1 MGQSHRIRTELGI
14 NKTITVSL
22 EQDFE
27 FLEILS
33 LQIQQTE
40 VYDRNCAD
48 YGVVVGRVTA
58 NNGFGI
64 PNARVSVFIPITE
77 IDQSNPLISS
87 IYPYKSPED
96 VNEDGYRYNLLPY
109 EKSYSAHS
117 ATGTL
122 PSRLDVLTNPLV
134 VEIYDKYYKLT
145 AKTNDSGD
153 YMIMGVPIG
162 TVTLVMDVD
171 LSDIGEFSLT
181 PQDLIRMGLATES
194 EVAGNR
200 FKTSNDLNSLPQII
214 NLQKDVEILPLW
226 GDPDVCQIAITRT
239 DFDLRQ
245 EGNISIQPTSVFMG
259 SIYSSPDKYRIRPP
273 FQFQGEDYFGCRPK
287 DNLGNLCELIAG
299 PGQIL
304 AIRQTIQQDSEGNPI
319 LEQYQL
325 EQSGNIIDGDGV
337 WLTEL
342 PMNLDYITTNEFG
355 EKIISNDPTI
365 GIPTKAKY
373 RFKIKWQQPNTLTLE
388 TRRAYFL
395 VPNVKEY
402 GWNNNEIDPNT
413 SSLVTTVQKDKLSS
427 SYYFGLDWSGYTSG
441 FTGTEKINRLT
452 EAINCEDTFYEFN
465 FNRVYTV
472 SGLIDQWK
480 KGGRGRFV
488 GIKEIDDDSCSNTV
502 NKFPVNDGVRNF
514 DLLFFVFSLLMT
526 VIQATLYFNLIVA
539 HSILFFINV
548 FVRIFCFLSGI
559 KIPVINVQP
568 FGFIRRLLPC
578 NRPLVTFRLPM
589 ITYPNCT
596 LCNCEQTNSTTPIDT
611 ESTITQG
618 IGMLSYLSLDSSYIT
633 KFEEYFSADTETGSY
648 YATIFSETIGGLSS
662 PDFINFTSKYKLPI
676 SLIRDIPD
684 ERIQVSSKDLPLGER
699 INVFNAR
706 KNYFDGLNKIRVK
719 VEPKLNVGT
728 DKYHYDNTIV
738 VLSNTQF
745 NSGDLITTVNPSI
758 TKDINYLW
766 QTTSV
771 NGLVSGISGT
781 SYTTTAATSIN
792 ISYATTQT
800 TSNSVTYNLPYGSD
814 VSNYRYPADI
824 EYFQVITAITWSD
837 IIKIWNPSTLESFPN
852 ILSASSNLNLWK
864 RVGSF
869 PPQLRLLYRNSK
881 KYTLNPLDFFNDLD
895 SQYVLILQRGVDP
908 YSPKYEQEYSL
919 GNLFGTNYN
928 DSNFTITATTRLNIP
943 IQPNDSSLNYVQDYN
958 QQKMFYQSYFFKPGI
973 DGSSNNGELFSG
985 YTTTNTGYYGLLDT
999 TDPNTPWFVRKSGKE
1014 VTSKTSNGFYS
1025 STQSGSKYDLSE
1037 ELSGVAIMGSN
1048 DYADFEGM
1056 TAPITTSL
1064 FGQTYFE
1071 PFYYSKTIYSNVS
1084 YSSMTITNNVKNVL
1098 RTDRLPSSD
1107 QLDGGSWNNN
1117 PALLQQNLNFTFY
1130 PIDTAFATLDTPSAT
1145 LGADQ
1150 PQPDIIGLPNSLQVF
1165 ETFECENMVSL
1176 GCYEGFGSTF
1186 KVNQDCVEKDTV
1198 VKGCYTFLTQP
1209 LIGLVK
1215 DIKNLSEWS
1224 YRFRFFYGLCR
1235 GILSQS
1241 FVNNWVNGSLYTFP
1255 IQVNTFYDAENKPTS
1270 VFCKELIYFDT
1281 TSNNFY
1287 YRSSPWRGNV
1297 VSGKFIGKPAPPSTI
1312 FNVQLNQRN
1321 LLYPTTLI
1329 NLGMK
1334 DSYFNELSFEPSTKA
1349 YVMTELDSTTYGDTS
1364 DLVNLFVISRITDE
1378 GFLRR
1383 LTSTLI
1389 GNNGLDQLFSR
1400 PGDRIDGD
1408 LAQLM
1413 SINSELGVIKFSP
1426 EYYETDPNSSVNPT
1440 RILGTASNPVIGVWY
1455 SSTTEN
1461 LQTKDYLS
1469 PGRIDFRATPTSN
1482 FSPFQFGI
1490 KTQLVPFYRWQL
1502 ANGTSTIFGNQFN
1515 NWRTNTSDI
1524 LQYGFQSLDR
1534 MKLGAPPM
1542 YFQSTTSPNVT
1553 DLNNRGY
1560 IFSVDANGNYSPSAA
1575 QSRSFIV
1582 GAPFHFY
1589 FGITRGNS
1597 ALDKFKTK
1605 YSTVE

>member
-1 MGQSHRIRTELGI
+1 MGQSYRIRTELGI

-48 YGVVVGRVTA
+48 YGVIVGRVTA

-77 IDQSNPLISS
+77 VDQSNPLISS
-87 IYPYKSPED
+87 IYPYKSPQD
-96 VNEDGYRYNLLPY
+96 VNEDGFRYNLLPY
-109 EKSYSAHS
+109 EKSYSAHA

-122 PSRLDVLTNPLV
+122 PTRLDVLTNPLV
-134 VEIYDKYYKLT
+134 VGIYDKYYKLT

-153 YMIMGVPIG
+153 YMIMGVPLG

-194 EVAGNR
+194 EVAGGR
-200 FKTSNDLNSLPQII
+200 FKTSNDLNSLPQLI

-226 GDPDVCQIAITRT
+226 GDPDVCKIAITRA

-245 EGNISIQPTSVFMG
+245 EGNINIQPTAVFMG
-259 SIYSSPDKYRIRPP
+259 SVYSSPDKYRIRPP

-287 DNLGNLCELIAG
+287 DNLGNLCELTTG

-304 AIRQTIQQDSEGNPI
+304 AVRQTIDQDSEGNPV

-365 GIPTKAKY
+365 GIPTKSKY
-373 RFKIKWQQPNTLTLE
+373 RFKVKWQQPNSLTLE
-388 TRRAYFL
+388 TRRAYYL

-402 GWNNNEIDPNT
+402 GWNDNNNDPNT
-413 SSLVTTVQKDKLSS
+413 SPVTTVQKAKLSS
-427 SYYFGLDWSGYTSG
+427 SYYFGLTWSGYTSG
-441 FTGTEKINRLT
+441 FTGQEKVNRLN
-452 EAINCEDTFYEFN
+452 EIINCDDTFYEFN

-480 KGGRGRFV
+480 DGGRGRFV
-488 GIKEIDDDSCSNTV
+488 GIKEIDDDSCSNTT

-514 DLLFFVFSLLMT
+514 DLLFFLFSVLIT
-526 VIQATLYFNLIVA
+526 IIQPTLYFNLIVV
-539 HSILFFINV
+539 HSALFFINI
-548 FVRIFCFLSGI
+548 FVRILCILSRI

-589 ITYPNCT
+589 ITYPDCN
-596 LCNCEQTNSTTPIDT
+596 LCNCSQDLKTQQETTEGDVV
-611 ESTITQG
+611 QG
-618 IGMLSYLSLDSSYIT
+618 AGVLSYLSLDSSYIS
-633 KFEEYFSADTETGSY
+633 KFEEYFSADTDNGSY

-662 PDFINFTSKYKLPI
+662 PDFRTFTSKYKLPI
-676 SLIRDIPD
+676 SLIRDIPG
-684 ERIQVSSKDLPLGER
+684 ERIQVSSKDLPVGER
-699 INVFNAR
+699 INVFNSR
-706 KNYFDGLNKIRVK
+706 KNYFSGLNKIKVK
-719 VEPKLNVGT
+719 VEPNLNVGS
-728 DKYHYDNTIV
+728 DKVHYDNTIT

-745 NSGDLITTVNPSI
+745 NSGDLITAVNPNS

-766 QTTSV
+766 QTTSP
-771 NGLVSGISGT
+771 NGLVSGISGVP
-781 SYTTTAATSIN
+781 YTTTAATSIN
-792 ISYATTQT
+792 ISYAVTQT

-814 VSNYRYPADI
+814 VSNYRYPADV
-824 EYFQVITAITWSD
+824 EYFQVITAITWGD
-837 IIKIWNPSTLESFPN
+837 IIKIWNPSAIESFPN
-852 ILSASSNLNLWK
+852 ILTTESQLNLWQ

-869 PPQLRLLYRNSK
+869 PPQLRLLYRNIK
-881 KYTLNPLDFFNDLD
+881 KYTLNPLDFFNDLQ
-895 SQYVLILQRGVDP
+895 SQYVLVLQRGVDP
-908 YSPKYEQEYSL
+908 YSPKYTQEYNL
-919 GNLFGTNYN
+919 GTLFGTNDN
-928 DSNFTITATTRLNIP
+928 DPNFKITTRTRLNIP

-958 QQKMFYQSYFFKPGI
+958 QQKMYYQSYFFKPGI
-973 DGSSNNGELFSG
+973 DGSTNNGELFSG
-985 YTTTNTGYYGLLDT
+985 YTTTNTGYYGLLDAST
-999 TDPNTPWFVRKSGKE
+999 SGLPWYVRRSGNE
-1014 VTSKTSNGFYS
+1014 ITSKTSNGFYV
-1025 STQSGSKYDLSE
+1025 STQSGANYDLSE
-1037 ELSGVAIMGSN
+1037 ELSGGAIMGSN
-1048 DYADFEGM
+1048 DYVDFEGM

-1064 FGQTYFE
+1064 FGNTYFE

-1084 YSSMTITNNVKNVL
+1084 YSSMTINNNVKNIL

-1107 QLDGGSWNNN
+1107 QLDGGSWDNN
-1117 PALLQQNLNFTFY
+1117 PALLQQNLNFVFY
-1130 PIDTAFATLDTPSAT
+1130 PIDTEFASIGTPQSS

-1150 PQPDIIGLPNSLQVF
+1150 PQPDIVGLPNYTQVF
-1165 ETFECENMVSL
+1165 ETFNCESMVSL
-1176 GCYEGFGSTF
+1176 NCYEGFGSTF
-1186 KVNQDCVEKDTV
+1186 RVNQDCVEKDSV
-1198 VKGCYTFLTQP
+1198 VKGCYTFLTRP
-1209 LIGLVK
+1209 LFGLIK
-1215 DIKNLSEWS
+1215 DINNLSEWS

-1235 GILSQS
+1235 GVLSQS
-1241 FVNNWVNGSLYTFP
+1241 FVNNWVNGSLYAFP
-1255 IQVNTFYDAENKPTS
+1255 IQVNTFYDTQNKPTS
-1270 VFCKELIYFDT
+1270 VFCKELIHFDSI
-1281 TSNNFY
+1281 SNNFY

-1297 VSGKFIGKPAPPSTI
+1297 LTGKFIGKAAPPDTLI
-1312 FNVQLNQRN
+1312 NKKLNDRN

-1383 LTSTLI
+1383 LTSALS
-1389 GNNGLDQLFSR
+1389 GNNGLNQLFSR
-1400 PGDRIDGD
+1400 PGERIDGD

-1413 SINSELGVIKFSP
+1413 SINSELGVIKYSP
-1426 EYYETDPNSSVNPT
+1426 EYYETNPNNVINPT
-1440 RILGTASNPVIGVWY
+1440 MVLGTPSNPVIAVWY
-1455 SSTTEN
+1455 SSTTQN
-1461 LQTKDYLS
+1461 LQTKDYIS

-1482 FSPFQFGI
+1482 FTPFQFGI

-1502 ANGTSTIFGNQFN
+1502 APGTPTIFGNQKN
-1515 NWRTNTSDI
+1515 NWKTNTTDI

-1542 YFQSTTSPNVT
+1542 YFQSTTQSTT

-1560 IFSVDANGNYSPSAA
+1560 IFSVDTNGNYSPTAA

-1589 FGITRGNS
+1589 FGVVKGNS

-1605 YSTVE
+1605 YSIVE